1 MITNTLYRSF
11 ARWPHAQK
19 QVRRVLSRLPSR
31 RRLVDHF
38 GLHLLVDPTELSGYY
53 LYYERAYDVEVF
65 RFLDSRLPYYK
76 RVLDIGANIGVYT
89 VFFAKRVQHVDAFE
103 PVGKI
108 ADWLRENLAL
118 NKLNNVRL
126 HEVCISDSVGSV
138 DFVPA
143 SPMNWGVGRI
153 SSGQDSLS
161 LDCSTLD
168 AFLDGEVNEPTLIK
182 MDIEGAEWMALKGAS
197 RTLRNR
203 HARLD
208 LLLEIHPEEIAEY
221 GGSVPQLAE
230 MLRVAGFTLH
240 AIKQDGSCELEYAP
254 EARFWFA
261 EAN

>member
-11 ARWPHAQK
+11 ARWPHAQE
-19 QVRRVLSRLPSR
+19 QARRVLIRLPSR

-89 VFFAKRVQHVDAFE
+89 VFFAKRVPHVDAFE
-103 PVGKI
+103 PVGEI

-118 NKLNNVRL
+118 NKLNNVRI
-126 HEVCISDSVGSV
+126 HEVCISDSVGSA

-143 SPMNWGVGRI
+143 SPINWGVGRI
-153 SSGQDSLS
+153 SSGQGSVSLE
-161 LDCSTLD
+161 CSTLD
-168 AFLDGEVNEPTLIK
+168 AFLNGEVNEPTLIK
-182 MDIEGAEWMALKGAS
+182 MDIEGAEWMAVKGAS
-197 RTLRNR
+197 RTLKNR

-208 LLLEIHPEEIAEY
+208 LLLEIHPEQIAEY
-221 GGSVPQLAE
+221 GGSVTRLAE
-230 MLRVAGFTLH
+230 MLRDAGFTLH
-240 AIKQDGSCELEYAP
+240 AIEQPGLSELEYAP
-254 EARFWFA
+254 AARFWFA
-261 EAN
+261 ETN